1 LAHDDALPADG
12 RPGRGSRSRV
22 RLGGVVLVAGLLAM
36 AAGLWLTA
44 ATGGAPELQNVASDL
59 NQAGATGEMNG
70 GLKGLINLTLI
81 GVPLIIP
88 LLWLVWLYNDIV
100 GKEEQVF
107 AAWGQVESNY
117 QRRSDLLPTLMRTV
131 GRYLEHERG
140 TLLEVTQE
148 RAAALGP
155 LGAALEEVEAARRQA
170 AAQAEAEPET
180 EAAMEQLA
188 AAQAAVDRSLGR
200 LFALAEDYPELR
212 AADQF
217 LELQAQLEG
226 TENRLNVARI
236 EFNRRVEEFNGAIR
250 QVPGSLLARLG
261 DFRRKAYFQAA
272 GGAAAPTE
280 VRF

>member
-1 LAHDDALPADG
+1 MAQDEILPAAAG
-12 RPGRGSRSRV
+12 PGRGRRPKAP
-22 RLGGVVLVAGLLAM
+22 LGGAVLVASLLAM
-36 AAGLWLTA
+36 AAGVWLIA
-44 ATGGAPELQNVASDL
+44 ATGGSPEMQNVASDL
-59 NQAGATGEMNG
+59 NQVGATGEMNA

-81 GVPLIIP
+81 GVPLILP

-100 GKEEQVF
+100 GKEERVF
-107 AAWGQVESNY
+107 SAWAQVESNY
-117 QRRSDLLPTLMRTV
+117 QRRGDLLPTLMGAV
-131 GRYLEHERG
+131 GRYLAHERD
-140 TLLEVTQE
+140 TLVEITQE
-148 RAAALGP
+148 RTAGLNP
-155 LGAALEEVEAARRQA
+155 LGVALAEVEAARQQA
-170 AAQAEAEPET
+170 EAQAEAGPEA

-200 LFALAEDYPELR
+200 LFALAEDYPDLR

-236 EFNRRVEEFNGAIR
+236 EFNGRVEEFNGAIR
-250 QVPGSLLARLG
+250 QLPGSLLARLG

-272 GGAAAPTE
+272 EGATATTE